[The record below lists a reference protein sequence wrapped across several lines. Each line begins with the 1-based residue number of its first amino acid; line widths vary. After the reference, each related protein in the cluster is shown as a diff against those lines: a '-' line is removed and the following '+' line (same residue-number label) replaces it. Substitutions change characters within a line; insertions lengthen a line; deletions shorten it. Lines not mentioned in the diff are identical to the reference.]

1 MSETSSTS
9 TTSSSTNKVKFHD
22 IEFLEFNYIL
32 GDNPAVSSGAP
43 VALGNDLKTRYN
55 VEVDYFEKN
64 RGKRKNR
71 KKLPLPVTTR
81 AQL

>member
-1 MSETSSTS
+1 M
-9 TTSSSTNKVKFHD
+9 KFNE

-43 VALGNDLKTRYN
+43 IALGNDLRTRYN
-55 VEVDYFEKN
+55 VDVDYYEKN
-64 RGKRKNR
+64 RAKRKNR
-71 KKLPLPVTTR
+71 KKLALPVTTR

>member
-9 TTSSSTNKVKFHD
+9 SSTNTNNVKFND

-55 VEVDYFEKN
+55 DEIDYFEKN

-71 KKLPLPVTTR
+71 KKLALPVTTR

>member
-9 TTSSSTNKVKFHD
+9 SSTNTNNVKFHD

-55 VEVDYFEKN
+55 VEIDYFEKN

-71 KKLPLPVTTR
+71 KKLALPVTTR